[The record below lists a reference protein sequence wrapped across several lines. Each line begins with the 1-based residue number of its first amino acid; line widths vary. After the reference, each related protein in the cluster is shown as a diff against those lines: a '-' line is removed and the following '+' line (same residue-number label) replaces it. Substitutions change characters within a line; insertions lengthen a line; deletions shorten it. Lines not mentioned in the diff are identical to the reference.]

1 MLLKV
6 EKMYSLLRN
15 VIGKQIKEEGHD
27 RNY

>member
-6 EKMYSLLRN
+6 KKISSLLRN

>member
-6 EKMYSLLRN
+6 EKISSLLRN

>member
-6 EKMYSLLRN
+6 EKIYSLLRN

-27 RNY
+27 RNN